1 MLSGFHWLLILTPR
15 GDNMNILLVEDDLQL
30 GKALCRGLELAGF
43 NPCWVRLL
51 TDAKSQLASRNFD
64 LMLLDLGLPDGDG
77 HDELIAWRNSGES
90 IPIIILTARNQMDNL
105 VSSLDS
111 GADDFLTK
119 PFAMP
124 ELISR
129 VKAVSRRI
137 AGFSSEIWQ
146 LDNLQLNPVNHQV
159 TLNEQLLLLS
169 GKEYLLLYELIKNA
183 DNVVRKTDLEQRL
196 FGIDDVESNSLEVHI
211 HNLRRKIGKD
221 RIITIRGIGYLLK
234 KEAQPSE
241 S

>member
-1 MLSGFHWLLILTPR
+1 
-15 GDNMNILLVEDDLQL
+15 MNILLVEDDLQL

-43 NPCWVRLL
+43 SPCWVRLL
-51 TDAKSQLASRNFD
+51 ADAKLQLASRNFD

-77 HDELIAWRNSGES
+77 HEELITWRNMGET
-90 IPIIILTARNQMDNL
+90 IPIIILTARSQMDNL

-129 VKAVSRRI
+129 VKAVSRRM

-146 LDNLQLNPVNHQV
+146 LGNLQLNPLNHQV

-169 GKEYLLLYELIKNA
+169 GKEYLLLYELIRNA

-196 FGIDDVESNSLEVHI
+196 FGLDDVESNSLEVHI
-211 HNLRRKIGKD
+211 HNLRRKIGKE

-234 KEAQPSE
+234 KEAPLSE

>member
-1 MLSGFHWLLILTPR
+1 
-15 GDNMNILLVEDDLQL
+15 MNILLVEDDLQL

-51 TDAKSQLASRNFD
+51 ADAKQQLTTRNFD

-77 HDELIAWRNSGES
+77 HNELIAWRQAGES
-90 IPIIILTARNQMDNL
+90 IPIIILTARNKMDNL
-105 VSSLDS
+105 VASLDS

-119 PFAMP
+119 PFEMP

-129 VKAVSRRI
+129 VKAISRRM

-146 LDNLQLNPVNHQV
+146 LDNLQLNPLNHQV
-159 TLNEQLLLLS
+159 TLNDQLLLLS
-169 GKEYLLLYELIKNA
+169 GKEYLLLFELIKNS
-183 DNVVRKTDLEQRL
+183 DNVVRKADLEQRL
-196 FGIDDVESNSLEVHI
+196 FGLDDVESNSLEVHI

-221 RIITIRGIGYLLK
+221 WIVTIRGIGYLLK

-241 S
+241 N

>member
-1 MLSGFHWLLILTPR
+1 
-15 GDNMNILLVEDDLQL
+15 MNILLVEDDLQL

-51 TDAKSQLASRNFD
+51 SDAKQQLQARNFD
-64 LMLLDLGLPDGDG
+64 VMLLDLGLPDGDG
-77 HDELIAWRNSGES
+77 QEELISWRQSGES
-90 IPIIILTARNQMDNL
+90 IPIIILTARNKMDNL
-105 VSSLDS
+105 VASLDS

-119 PFAMP
+119 PFEMP

-129 VKAVSRRI
+129 VKAISRRM

-146 LDNLQLNPVNHQV
+146 LDNLQLNPLNHQV
-159 TLNEQLLLLS
+159 TLDGQLLLLS

-196 FGIDDVESNSLEVHI
+196 FGLDDVESNSLEVHI

-234 KEAQPSE
+234 KEAQSGE
-241 S
+241 D

>member
-1 MLSGFHWLLILTPR
+1 
-15 GDNMNILLVEDDLQL
+15 MNILLVEDDLQL

-51 TDAKSQLASRNFD
+51 ADAKLQLVSRNFD
-64 LMLLDLGLPDGDG
+64 LMLLDLGLPDDDG
-77 HDELIAWRNSGES
+77 HEELITWRNMGET

-129 VKAVSRRI
+129 VKAVSRRM

-146 LDNLQLNPVNHQV
+146 LGNLQLNPLNHQV

-196 FGIDDVESNSLEVHI
+196 FGLDDVESNSLEVHI
-211 HNLRRKIGKD
+211 HNLRRKIGKE

-234 KEAQPSE
+234 KEAPLSE

>member
-1 MLSGFHWLLILTPR
+1 
-15 GDNMNILLVEDDLQL
+15 MNILLVEDDLHL

-51 TDAKSQLASRNFD
+51 SDAKQQLQTRNFD
-64 LMLLDLGLPDGDG
+64 VMLLDLGLPDGDG
-77 HDELIAWRNSGES
+77 QEELISWRQSGES
-90 IPIIILTARNQMDNL
+90 IPIIILTARNKMDNL
-105 VSSLDS
+105 VTSLDS

-119 PFAMP
+119 PFEMP

-129 VKAVSRRI
+129 VKAISRRI

-146 LDNLQLNPVNHQV
+146 LDNLQLNPLNHQV
-159 TLNEQLLLLS
+159 TLDGQLLLLS

-196 FGIDDVESNSLEVHI
+196 FGLDDVESNSLEVHI

-234 KEAQPSE
+234 KEAQSSE
-241 S
+241 D

>member
-1 MLSGFHWLLILTPR
+1 
-15 GDNMNILLVEDDLQL
+15 MNILLVEDDLQL

-51 TDAKSQLASRNFD
+51 SDAKQQLQTHNFD
-64 LMLLDLGLPDGDG
+64 VMLLDLGLPDGDG
-77 HDELIAWRNSGES
+77 QDELISWRQSGES
-90 IPIIILTARNQMDNL
+90 IPIIILTARNKMDNL
-105 VSSLDS
+105 VASLDS

-119 PFAMP
+119 PFEMP

-129 VKAVSRRI
+129 VKAISRRM

-146 LDNLQLNPVNHQV
+146 LDNLQLNPLNHQV
-159 TLNEQLLLLS
+159 TLDGQLLLLS

-196 FGIDDVESNSLEVHI
+196 FGLDDVESNSLEVHI

-234 KEAQPSE
+234 KEAQSGE
-241 S
+241 D

>member
-1 MLSGFHWLLILTPR
+1 
-15 GDNMNILLVEDDLQL
+15 MNILLVEDDLQL

-51 TDAKSQLASRNFD
+51 ADAKLQLASRNFD

-77 HDELIAWRNSGES
+77 HEELITWRNMGET

-129 VKAVSRRI
+129 VKAVSRRM

-146 LDNLQLNPVNHQV
+146 LGNLQLNPLNHQV

-169 GKEYLLLYELIKNA
+169 GKEYLLLYELIRNA

-196 FGIDDVESNSLEVHI
+196 FGLDDVESNSLEVHI
-211 HNLRRKIGKD
+211 HNLRRKIGKE

-234 KEAQPSE
+234 KEAPLSE

>member
-1 MLSGFHWLLILTPR
+1 
-15 GDNMNILLVEDDLQL
+15 MNILLVEDDLQL

-51 TDAKSQLASRNFD
+51 SDAKQQLQTRNFD
-64 LMLLDLGLPDGDG
+64 AMLLDLGLPDGDG
-77 HDELIAWRNSGES
+77 QEELISWRQAGES
-90 IPIIILTARNQMDNL
+90 IPIIILTARNKMDNL
-105 VSSLDS
+105 VASLDS

-119 PFAMP
+119 PFEMP

-129 VKAVSRRI
+129 VKAISRRM

-146 LDNLQLNPVNHQV
+146 LDNLQLNPLNHQV
-159 TLNEQLLLLS
+159 TLDGQLLLLS

-196 FGIDDVESNSLEVHI
+196 FGLDDVESNSLEVHI

-234 KEAQPSE
+234 KEAQSGE
-241 S
+241 D

>member
-1 MLSGFHWLLILTPR
+1 
-15 GDNMNILLVEDDLQL
+15 MNILLVEDDLQL

-51 TDAKSQLASRNFD
+51 SDAKQQLQTRNFD
-64 LMLLDLGLPDGDG
+64 VMLLDLGLPDGDG
-77 HDELIAWRNSGES
+77 QDELISWRQSGES
-90 IPIIILTARNQMDNL
+90 IPIIILTARNKMDNL
-105 VSSLDS
+105 VASLDS

-119 PFAMP
+119 PFEMP

-129 VKAVSRRI
+129 VKAISRRM

-146 LDNLQLNPVNHQV
+146 LDNLQLNPLNHQV
-159 TLNEQLLLLS
+159 TLDGQLLLLS

-196 FGIDDVESNSLEVHI
+196 FGLDDVESNSLEVHI

-234 KEAQPSE
+234 KEAQSGE
-241 S
+241 D

>member
-1 MLSGFHWLLILTPR
+1 
-15 GDNMNILLVEDDLQL
+15 MNILLVEDDLQL

-43 NPCWVRLL
+43 SPCWVRLL
-51 TDAKSQLASRNFD
+51 SDAKLQLASRNFD

-77 HDELIAWRNSGES
+77 LDELITWRNSGET

-129 VKAVSRRI
+129 VKAVSRRM

-146 LDNLQLNPVNHQV
+146 LGNLQLNPLNHQV

-196 FGIDDVESNSLEVHI
+196 FGLDDVESNSLEVHI

-234 KEAQPSE
+234 KEVPLSE

>member
-1 MLSGFHWLLILTPR
+1 
-15 GDNMNILLVEDDLQL
+15 MNILLVEDDLQL

-51 TDAKSQLASRNFD
+51 VDAKHQLKNRNFD

-77 HDELIAWRNSGES
+77 HDELIAWRNAGET

-146 LDNLQLNPVNHQV
+146 LANLQLNPLNHQV
-159 TLNEQLLLLS
+159 TLNDQLLLLS
-169 GKEYLLLYELIKNA
+169 GKEYLLLFELIKNA
-183 DNVVRKTDLEQRL
+183 DNVVRKADLEQRL
-196 FGIDDVESNSLEVHI
+196 FGLDDKVESNSLEVHI

-234 KEAQPSE
+234 KEAQPRE
-241 S
+241 N

>member
-1 MLSGFHWLLILTPR
+1 
-15 GDNMNILLVEDDLQL
+15 MNILLVEDDLQL

-51 TDAKSQLASRNFD
+51 TDAKLQLKNRNFD

-77 HDELIAWRNSGES
+77 HDELVAWRHAGEA

-146 LDNLQLNPVNHQV
+146 LDNLQLNPINHQV

-169 GKEYLLLYELIKNA
+169 GKEYLLLFELIKNA
-183 DNVVRKTDLEQRL
+183 DNVVRKADLEQRL
-196 FGIDDVESNSLEVHI
+196 FGLDDKIESNSLEVHI

-234 KEAQPSE
+234 KDAQPSE
-241 S
+241 N

>member
-1 MLSGFHWLLILTPR
+1 L
-15 GDNMNILLVEDDLQL
+15 N
-30 GKALCRGLELAGF
+30 
-43 NPCWVRLL
+43 
-51 TDAKSQLASRNFD
+51 SRNFD

-77 HDELIAWRNSGES
+77 NEELIAWRRSGQS

-105 VSSLDS
+105 VTSLDS

-129 VKAVSRRI
+129 VKAVSRRM

-146 LDNLQLNPVNHQV
+146 LDNLQLNPINHQV
-159 TLNEQLLLLS
+159 LLNDQLLLLS
-169 GKEYLLLYELIKNA
+169 GKEYQLLYELVKNA
-183 DNVVRKTDLEQRL
+183 DNVVRKADLEQRL
-196 FGIDDVESNSLEVHI
+196 FGFDDKIESNSLEVHI

>member
-1 MLSGFHWLLILTPR
+1 
-15 GDNMNILLVEDDLQL
+15 MNILLVEDDLQL

-51 TDAKSQLASRNFD
+51 VDAKLQLASRNFD

-77 HDELIAWRNSGES
+77 HDELIAWRNMGET

-129 VKAVSRRI
+129 VKAVSRRM

-146 LDNLQLNPVNHQV
+146 LGNLQLNPLNHQV

-196 FGIDDVESNSLEVHI
+196 FGLDDVESNSLEVHI

-234 KEAQPSE
+234 KEVPLSE

>member
-1 MLSGFHWLLILTPR
+1 
-15 GDNMNILLVEDDLQL
+15 MNILLVEDDLQL

-51 TDAKSQLASRNFD
+51 ADAKLQLASRNFD

-77 HDELIAWRNSGES
+77 HEELITWRNMGET

-129 VKAVSRRI
+129 VKAVSRRM
-137 AGFSSEIWQ
+137 AGFSSEIW
-146 LDNLQLNPVNHQV
+146 LLGNLQLNPLNHQV

-196 FGIDDVESNSLEVHI
+196 FGLDDVESNSLEVHI

-234 KEAQPSE
+234 KEVPLSE